1 MKENYL
7 LSFYSTLSLLE
18 NPAYS
23 QFICA
28 YCLNFFLFRISQKIL
43 FNLYLEVWL
52 RVHKTN
58 KGEIIF
64 LVENSAVE
72 MFIDVYNKCQ

>member
-1 MKENYL
+1 MHL
-7 LSFYSTLSLLE
+7 LLE
-18 NPAYS
+18 
-23 QFICA
+23 F
-28 YCLNFFLFRISQKIL
+28 LLFRISPKIL

-52 RVHKTN
+52 RVYKTN

-72 MFIDVYNKCQ
+72 MFIDEYDEYNKCQ